1 MLKCRWDFPKPDGT
15 RRDSL
20 KRSWDSLKKR
30 NGIQDFQLKDF
41 RTWFNHVLKSEFGF
55 TTKEASAYL
64 GHSPDVNEA
73 HYEPISEK
81 VVREKLGVK
90 SLTATLLLP
99 GRC

>member
-1 MLKCRWDFPKPDGT
+1 MDFPKPDGK

-20 KRSWDSLKKR
+20 KRSWDSLNKR
-30 NGIQDFQLKDF
+30 DGIQDFQIKDS
-41 RTWFNHVLKSEFGF
+41 TWFNHVLKSEFGF

-73 HYEPISEK
+73 HYDLISEK
-81 VVREKLGVK
+81 VVREKLGVR